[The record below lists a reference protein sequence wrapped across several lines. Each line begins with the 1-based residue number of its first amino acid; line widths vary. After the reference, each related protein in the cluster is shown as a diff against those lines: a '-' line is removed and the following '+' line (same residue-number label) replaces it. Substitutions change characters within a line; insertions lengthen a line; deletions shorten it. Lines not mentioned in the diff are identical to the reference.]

1 MLESQVQIVKEDE
14 WQQQWLKAGGF
25 AFLVYQVDFVAA
37 FEAARKASIQNR
49 PSASELVLLD
59 GLLRGQHGSLWRLQS
74 SYQIMMIQSVV
85 TAPLWVQQIYA
96 NEVDIQHLVDLVCR
110 VELASASE
118 GLTSKHHARTSFL
131 TQLLQT
137 PFSGHPALANLQ
149 PQARRCL
156 QRAEPDGLLLRALRK
171 SWLGT
176 APGGSPSRFAPGL
189 KLTVEQ
195 MQAQMCKSDPMM
207 PGYDPKCMFVLRD
220 LLMGC
225 QELGTFPCLVQ
236 GWGTEQPRAPKLML
250 TLRDT
255 IVNAAAWTP
264 PKGGMG
270 VPADERTHFVA
281 NEASQAQILSDGLQ
295 CMYMLAHKDGSLPD
309 WVDGSQPAV
318 VDREKALQTTFHD
331 PSLALLMQRGAP
343 ILVEAILRATAR
355 CHQDWIDRLNQQY
368 CASIQSM
375 AGGSHGQ
382 PHGGPGHPTG
392 NLVGAGKPSQNPE
405 RGGGARQWGGT
416 GHWRA
421 GGARHDRRQE
431 PAGSMLRPSHV
442 HPLRPRAGGD
452 LHSSMHVDA
461 QAQDTTWMVVQSH
474 IAAWLLPVILR
485 RVKDEPTFDQGASFV
500 AWLVGLLTVNAS
512 LGDATAGLVCKGLA
526 DLLHCRVL
534 LQGSARTPSA
544 ESAATARRAVL
555 CALGIVS
562 DLINRPVPPGC
573 NLTAR
578 RRAVVQSGLLA
589 QLSKLACLWWAE
601 EDRPASF
608 GLLARAV
615 LPSLAALLPS
625 DAHLGS
631 KLKAVTSCFEGV
643 AVSQLPE
650 LAGMAA
656 YAASLGHPQETRDS
670 STLTASEA
678 AKAATLSALPGLVE
692 ALEAHC
698 GPADRREAG
707 AGLERS
713 RMAALGPGCHNPDCQ
728 NLAGACEAELPA
740 RKCSNCKKTR
750 YCSPACQKAAWRTHK
765 RACKKK

>member
-355 CHQDWIDRLNQQY
+355 CHQDWIDRLNQHL
-368 CASIQSM
+368 M
-375 AGGSHGQ
+375 AGRATPQATLSVLASLRKILNVAVEPGNGAAQVTGELVAHAMIGVKNLLAACSDQ
-382 PHGGPGHPTG
+382 VMCIRCDQGPEAIFTALCMWMPKRKT
-392 NLVGAGKPSQNPE
+392 
-405 RGGGARQWGGT
+405 
-416 GHWRA
+416 
-421 GGARHDRRQE
+421 
-431 PAGSMLRPSHV
+431 RP
-442 HPLRPRAGGD
+442 GC
-452 LHSSMHVDA
+452 
-461 QAQDTTWMVVQSH
+461 QVVQSH

>member
-110 VELASASE
+110 VELASAS

-355 CHQDWIDRLNQQY
+355 CHQDWIDRLNQHL
-368 CASIQSM
+368 M
-375 AGGSHGQ
+375 AGRATPQATLSVLASLRKILNVAVEPGNGAAQVTGELVAHAMIGVKNLLAACSDQ
-382 PHGGPGHPTG
+382 VMCIRCDQGPEAIFTALCMWMPKRKT
-392 NLVGAGKPSQNPE
+392 
-405 RGGGARQWGGT
+405 
-416 GHWRA
+416 
-421 GGARHDRRQE
+421 
-431 PAGSMLRPSHV
+431 RP
-442 HPLRPRAGGD
+442 GC
-452 LHSSMHVDA
+452 
-461 QAQDTTWMVVQSH
+461 QVVQSH